1 MYNQV
6 TIGKTLFEKHCSCI
20 VVIDIAVRTVQ
31 ICGEESLSLAAGV
44 EMNSIFV
51 CAGQRCSACCT
62 ASKHA
67 YTSFRLYSA
76 TSSCSSS

>member
-6 TIGKTLFEKHCSCI
+6 TIGKTPLEKHCSCV
-20 VVIDIAVRTVQ
+20 VVIDNAVSTAQ
-31 ICGEESLSLAAGV
+31 IGGEESLSLAAGA
-44 EMNSIFV
+44 EMIILFV